1 MRGPTPL
8 TRRDLMAGALGSLA
22 GGVPLLLRSS
32 LAQAD
37 GTPPHWRE
45 AAAITRPD
53 QVLSVMDF
61 EALARR
67 QLPPAHFGF
76 IATGVDDDAT
86 VARNR
91 AAFADYQIRARRFF
105 DVRRLD
111 LTTRVY
117 GVEWASPLYV
127 SALSA

>member
-22 GGVPLLLRSS
+22 GAVPLLLRSS

-37 GTPPHWRE
+37 GTPPDWRE

-61 EALARR
+61 EALARGR
-67 QLPPAHFGF
+67 LPPAHFGL

-91 AAFADYQIRARRFF
+91 AAFSDYQIRARRFS
-105 DVRRLD
+105 DVRRL
-111 LTTRVY
+111 
-117 GVEWASPLYV
+117 A
-127 SALSA
+127 